1 VLVPGIRKKGGIMNV
16 VMSGA
21 TGFIGGNLTKAFTD
35 RNWKVIPINRE
46 DLALGSGL
54 LAEKIEGSDAV
65 INLAGAPVG
74 TKWTEQY
81 KKILYDSRIETTKRV
96 VNALEKIRQKPNL
109 FISTSAIGIYSS
121 KGSHTEESEDYADNF
136 LGRLALDWERA
147 AIKAN
152 EFGIRTV
159 IFRCGIVIGRN
170 GGALQ
175 KMLLP
180 FRLGLGGV
188 IGDGKQA
195 FSWVHIEDLV
205 SAYLTAIED
214 KRFQGIYNLTAP
226 NPTTNEGLTKALGH
240 AVHRPTFLRI
250 PSYALKLQFG
260 EGAGMLLEGQR
271 VLPERLLKHGFK
283 FRFSGIQEAVDES
296 VK

>member
-1 VLVPGIRKKGGIMNV
+1 MNV

-21 TGFIGGNLTKAFTD
+21 TGFIGGNLTKSFTD

-46 DLALGSGL
+46 DLTLGSGL

-96 VNALEKIRQKPNL
+96 VNALEKIGQKPHL

-121 KGSHTEESEDYADNF
+121 KGSHTEESKDYADTF
-136 LGRLALDWERA
+136 LGRLTLEWEHA
-147 AIKAN
+147 AMKAN
-152 EFGIRTV
+152 ELGIRTV

-240 AVHRPTFLRI
+240 AIHRPTFLHV
-250 PSYALKLQFG
+250 PSYVLKLQFG
-260 EGAGMLLEGQR
+260 EGASMLLEGQR
-271 VLPERLLKHGFK
+271 VFPERLLKHGFK

>member
-1 VLVPGIRKKGGIMNV
+1 MNV

>member
-1 VLVPGIRKKGGIMNV
+1 MNIV
-16 VMSGA
+16 ITGA
-21 TGFIGGNLTKAFTD
+21 TGFIGGNLTKSFAD

-46 DLALGSGL
+46 DLRLGSGS

-96 VNALEKIRQKPNL
+96 VNALKKIRQQPNL

-121 KGSHTEESEDYADNF
+121 KGSHTEESKDYADNF
-136 LGRLALDWERA
+136 LGRLALDWEHA
-147 AIKAN
+147 AMEAN

-180 FRLGLGGV
+180 FRLGLGGI
-188 IGDGKQA
+188 IGDGKQS
-195 FSWVHIEDLV
+195 FSWIHIEDLV
-205 SAYLTAIED
+205 NAYLTAIED

-226 NPTTNEGLTKALGH
+226 NPTTNKGLTKALGH
-240 AVHRPTFLRI
+240 AVHRPTFLHI

-260 EGAGMLLEGQR
+260 EGASMLLEGQR